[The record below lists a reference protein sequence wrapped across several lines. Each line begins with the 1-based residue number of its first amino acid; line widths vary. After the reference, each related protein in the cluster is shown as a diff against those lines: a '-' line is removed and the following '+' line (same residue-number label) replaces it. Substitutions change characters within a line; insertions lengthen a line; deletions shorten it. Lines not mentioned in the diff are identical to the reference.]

1 MQKHIKLFTAIIIAL
16 SLGACGGK
24 SEKKGPLSKIKES
37 VEQAKEMGEAAKNY
51 KKVADKAGE
60 MQEMMEQLSEIEPMS
75 QAELKEWFPT
85 EIDEFKR
92 TAYKG
97 GEAAMLGVV
106 SATGTYKEKDE
117 DGDKSFTV
125 EVTDGAGAMAG
136 SIVSMF
142 HMRMQMDI
150 EEETE
155 NSYSRTVEKNGYKA
169 EEKQNDNYNSS
180 GLTFLEGQRFVI
192 QMEGKNMTADELWE
206 VMKKMKFNKLPQI

>member
-1 MQKHIKLFTAIIIAL
+1 MQKHIKLLTAIVIAL
-16 SLGACGGK
+16 SLSACGGK
-24 SEKKGPLSKIKES
+24 SKKKGPLSKLKES
-37 VEQAKEMGEAAKNY
+37 VEQAKEIGETAKNY

-60 MQEMMEQLSEIEPMS
+60 MQEMMEQLSEIEPMT

-85 EIDEFKR
+85 EIDGFKR

-97 GEAAMLGVV
+97 GEVAMLNIV
-106 SATGTYKEKDE
+106 SATGTYKEEDE

-125 EVTDGAGAMAG
+125 EVTDGAGPTAG

-142 HMRMQMDI
+142 HMRMQMDM

-155 NSYSRTVEKNGYKA
+155 SGYSRTVEKNGYKA
-169 EEKQNDNYNSS
+169 EEKQNDRNNTS

-192 QMEGKNMTADELWE
+192 QMEGRNMTAEELWG
-206 VMKKMKFNKLPQI
+206 VMNKLKFNKLP